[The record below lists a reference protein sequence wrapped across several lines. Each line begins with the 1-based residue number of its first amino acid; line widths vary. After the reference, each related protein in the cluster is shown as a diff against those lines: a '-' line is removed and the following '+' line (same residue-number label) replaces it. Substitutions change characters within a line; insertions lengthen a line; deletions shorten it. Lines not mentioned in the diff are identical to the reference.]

1 MKMLANLMFNIL
13 KSTYKIFPLLA
24 VVFFLDTSQFLS
36 LYGYSNHNVPST
48 LSFILRQYLV
58 SFAS

>member
-24 VVFFLDTSQFLS
+24 VIFFLNTSQSLS
-36 LYGYSNHNVPST
+36 LYGYYNHNVPYT
-48 LSFILRQYLV
+48 LSFILRQYLI